1 MVLLLTNSQ
10 KQRNFANTSAVTS
23 GLNDYHILI
32 LHCLCAHFRGSSC
45 KRMIY
50 RDYKMFDEAKF
61 PHDLD
66 QEMIKASFYQHEEA
80 SAVLSLVLEMRLID
94 MHF

>member
-1 MVLLLTNSQ
+1 
-10 KQRNFANTSAVTS
+10 
-23 GLNDYHILI
+23 
-32 LHCLCAHFRGSSC
+32 
-45 KRMIY
+45 
-50 RDYKMFDEAKF
+50 MFDEAKF